1 MDNPDIEAV
10 QSVPLALVTGEIVHD
25 NTKDDGSGLESAAHH
40 DIGDGWRVTFEN
52 EFFTWTR
59 RCGSDR
65 YLNS

>member
-40 DIGDGWRVTFEN
+40 DIGDG
-52 EFFTWTR
+52 
-59 RCGSDR
+59 
-65 YLNS
+65 